1 MQQTDSARRW
11 PHLLLFLKKV
21 TNAAPM
27 EELDGALQWEL
38 RAVEERVHTAPP
50 MLSICCIL
58 PFPL

>member
-1 MQQTDSARRW
+1 
-11 PHLLLFLKKV
+11 
-21 TNAAPM
+21 M